1 MRFAAPNDPS
11 VLRDGMDRNMAT
23 VAAAS
28 TECLRSIA
36 AYDKR
41 KLWRQDGAT
50 SMSSWLAAR
59 YSLAWGTARE
69 WVRVAQALR
78 RLPRIAR
85 TYASGRLSWDQLQP
99 LTKFATSETDEV
111 WARKACGLRPSS
123 LWREARRHQKARVRD
138 ANQAHRDRYLFLS
151 WDHER
156 PVLWLE
162 GMLPAEEGVR
172 LEGALRDRSERIPP
186 DPEATD
192 PSGARMADALLNMVS
207 GDPQPA
213 TMVVHAGAE
222 ALTKEEPD
230 RGPWLAETEGGH
242 RLASE
247 SVRRLACDSQVE
259 WVLESGGRPVGIGRR
274 GRSVRGQLL
283 RVLHHRDEGTCRFPG
298 CEHKRWLH
306 AHHVVHWAD
315 GGSTNL
321 DNLVLLCGGPSP
333 PDP

>member
-1 MRFAAPNDPS
+1 MRT
-11 VLRDGMDRNMAT
+11 R
-23 VAAAS
+23 
-28 TECLRSIA
+28 
-36 AYDKR
+36 
-41 KLWRQDGAT
+41 
-50 SMSSWLAAR
+50 
-59 YSLAWGTARE
+59 
-69 WVRVAQALR
+69 
-78 RLPRIAR
+78 
-85 TYASGRLSWDQLQP
+85 
-99 LTKFATSETDEV
+99 
-111 WARKACGLRPSS
+111 
-123 LWREARRHQKARVRD
+123 
-138 ANQAHRDRYLFLS
+138 AHRDRYLFLS

-315 GGSTNL
+315 GGGTNL
-321 DNLVLLCGGPSP
+321 DNLVLLCGGHHRLIHEGGWRTSGHPGRDLRFHDPGGGPIRNGPVHPASHRRGRIVPLSHLGESVAPRRGASP
-333 PDP
+333 RRIGFPGQPVTRRQLR